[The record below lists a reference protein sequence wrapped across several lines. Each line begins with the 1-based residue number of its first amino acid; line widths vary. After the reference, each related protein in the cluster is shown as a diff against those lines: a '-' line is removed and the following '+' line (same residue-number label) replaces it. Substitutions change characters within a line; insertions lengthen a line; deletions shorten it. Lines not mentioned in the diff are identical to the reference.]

1 MSIYYL
7 DNYHILILQ
16 ALLLHLIKGKVRHC
30 SRNLDSLY
38 YISMSTG
45 MSIATAYRK
54 ALDLMNLGLIERVSK
69 GHYVITT
76 KGVLL
81 LAMMYLSN
89 GVSVNRDVFEL
100 AIDKLREDWDLE
112 EFNRDEVINYLK
124 LLYKGFSKLGL
135 SPLNANVE
143 SLGRS
148 VHYVLPDGINNG
160 RISLIHSI
168 AEYLGV
174 SVDEVRQAERIIAK
188 ALLDYLPS
196 VRLRDGCR
204 AVVVLTGDQSIRA
217 SPTVLAIK
225 CRIKGYSLNSDCP
238 VALSLIHKAFN
249 G

>member
-1 MSIYYL
+1 M
-7 DNYHILILQ
+7 
-16 ALLLHLIKGKVRHC
+16 RHC
-30 SRNLDSLY
+30 DKNLDSLY

-81 LAMMYLSN
+81 LALMYIGN
-89 GVSVNRDVFEL
+89 GISVNRDAFEL

-112 EFNRDEVINYLK
+112 EFDRNEIINYLK
-124 LLYKGFSKLGL
+124 LLYKGISKLGL
-135 SPLNANVE
+135 SPLSINIG
-143 SLGRS
+143 SLGKS
-148 VHYVLPDGINNG
+148 VYYILPENISNG

-174 SVDEVRQAERIIAK
+174 SENEVRSAERVIAK

-196 VRLRDGCR
+196 VRLKDGCR
-204 AVVVLTGDQSIRA
+204 AVVTLTGDQSIKA
-217 SPTVLAIK
+217 SPTILAIK

-238 VALSLIHKAFN
+238 VALSLIRRAFN
-249 G
+249 E

>member
-1 MSIYYL
+1 M
-7 DNYHILILQ
+7 
-16 ALLLHLIKGKVRHC
+16 
-30 SRNLDSLY
+30 
-38 YISMSTG
+38 
-45 MSIATAYRK
+45 
-54 ALDLMNLGLIERVSK
+54 
-69 GHYVITT
+69 
-76 KGVLL
+76 
-81 LAMMYLSN
+81 